1 MNAKATRIIAVAN
14 EKGGVGKTVT
24 VINLGAALVRQGKE
38 VLIIDMDPQAN
49 ATKGLGVNIEEDQ
62 LSIYNLLN
70 DPELHAVDDLI
81 SSTQWERLYLIPSH
95 ADLAGAEVE
104 LVNEEGRENRLKEV
118 FEGLERNFDYILLD
132 TPPSLSLLTVNVL
145 TYAKEVLVPC
155 QTQPYAYAALED
167 LFDTIEAVN
176 EEINP
181 ELRVSGIVATFFN
194 KRTRVSQNILEKLKE
209 NENYRKFLFNTVVRT
224 NTTIAESAEV
234 GKPVVFYR
242 SSSYGAHDYL
252 ELARELIKRT
262 EVQDNH
268 QRLSAMLV

>member
-1 MNAKATRIIAVAN
+1 MNGKATRIIAIAN

-24 VINLGAALVRQGKE
+24 VINLGAALVREGKE
-38 VLIIDMDPQAN
+38 VLIVDMDPQAN
-49 ATKGLGVNIEEDQ
+49 ATKGLGFKMEEEQ
-62 LSIYNLLN
+62 LSIYDLLN
-70 DPELHAVDDLI
+70 DPKSHAVDDLI
-81 SSTQWERLYLIPSH
+81 SATQWNGLYLIPSH
-95 ADLAGAEVE
+95 VDLAGAEVE
-104 LVNEEGRENRLKEV
+104 LVNVPGRENRLKEV
-118 FEGLERNFDYILLD
+118 FGSLMRSFDYILLD

-167 LFDTIEAVN
+167 LFDTIDAVN

-209 NENYRKFLFNTVVRT
+209 NENYRKFLFDTVVRT

-242 SSSYGAHDYL
+242 TGSYGATDYL
-252 ELARELIKRT
+252 QLARELMER
-262 EVQDNH
+262 
-268 QRLSAMLV
+268 AAA

>member
-1 MNAKATRIIAVAN
+1 MNTKTTRIIAVAN

-24 VINLGAALVRQGKE
+24 VINLGAALVREGKE
-38 VLIIDMDPQAN
+38 VLIVDMDPQAN
-49 ATKGLGVNIEEDQ
+49 ATKGLGFKIEEEQ
-62 LSIYNLLN
+62 LSIYDLLN
-70 DPELHAVDDLI
+70 DPESHAADDLI
-81 SSTQWERLYLIPSH
+81 SATQWEGLYLIPSH
-95 ADLAGAEVE
+95 VDLAGAEVE
-104 LVNEEGRENRLKEV
+104 LVNEQGRENRLKEV
-118 FEGLERNFDYILLD
+118 LGRLKRNFDYILLD

-209 NENYRKFLFNTVVRT
+209 NENYRPFLFDTVVRT

-242 SSSYGAHDYL
+242 TGSYGASDYL
-252 ELARELIKRT
+252 QLARELIDR
-262 EVQDNH
+262 
-268 QRLSAMLV
+268 AAA